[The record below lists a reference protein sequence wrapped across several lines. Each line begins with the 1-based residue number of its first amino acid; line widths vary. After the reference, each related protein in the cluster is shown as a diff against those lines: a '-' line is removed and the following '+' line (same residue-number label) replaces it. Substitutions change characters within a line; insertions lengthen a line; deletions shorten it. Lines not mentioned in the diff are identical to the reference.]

1 MQLFPP
7 HYLTPAEC
15 TKEQNDQIQESDVG
29 ASVRVSGQNRQ
40 RARVCSMFHHT
51 VSGTLVRY
59 GETIIVPFNPTRWR
73 HQCRREEFF
82 LGFNVG
88 VSQKQ
93 ELFLEFNVRVSQKQE
108 PKGLVSI

>member
-1 MQLFPP
+1 M
-7 HYLTPAEC
+7 
-15 TKEQNDQIQESDVG
+15 DRIG
-29 ASVRVSGQNRQ
+29 SVREH
-40 RARVCSMFHHT
+40 APCSTILFLGHWCDLA
-51 VSGTLVRY
+51 GY
-59 GETIIVPFNPTRWR
+59 GETIIVPFNPTRWC